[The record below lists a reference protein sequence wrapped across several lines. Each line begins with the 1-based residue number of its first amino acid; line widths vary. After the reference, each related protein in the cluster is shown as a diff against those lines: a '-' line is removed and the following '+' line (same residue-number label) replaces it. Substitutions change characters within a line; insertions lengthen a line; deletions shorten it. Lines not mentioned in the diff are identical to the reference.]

1 MNQFWFQP
9 LEDKT
14 LDFIQEKLNN
24 FDNDLTPFSD
34 VRSVTPGLM
43 VAAKYNDLF
52 YRGVVRSFNNLEDKN
67 FKDVFE
73 VCFFLFLFCFFQTN
87 N

>member
-1 MNQFWFQP
+1 M
-9 LEDKT
+9 EDKT

-34 VRSVTPGLM
+34 LRAVLPGLM

-52 YRGVVRSFNNLEDKN
+52 YRGVVRSFNNFDDKN
-67 FKDVFE
+67 FDERKFDDVFE
-73 VCFFLFLFCFFQTN
+73 VCLVFLIYLFY
-87 N
+87 